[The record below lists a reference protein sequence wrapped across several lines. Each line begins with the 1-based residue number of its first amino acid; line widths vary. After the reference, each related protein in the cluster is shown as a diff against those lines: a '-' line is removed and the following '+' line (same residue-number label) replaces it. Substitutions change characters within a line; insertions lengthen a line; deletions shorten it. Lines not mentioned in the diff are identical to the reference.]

1 MSDFFKLHQRQDVVL
16 YNQDGERRI
25 GVVLG
30 YEENAYVLKPLAA
43 VKTLVDNTIISV
55 LESSIE
61 QKLGTLD
68 FDALKEAEPSFD
80 FGTWAQIEEF

>member
-1 MSDFFKLHQRQDVVL
+1 MVEFFKLHQRQDIVL
-16 YNQDGERRI
+16 YNQENERRI

-43 VKTLVDNTIISV
+43 PQNLADNSIIKV
-55 LESSIE
+55 LEASIE

-68 FDALKEAEPSFD
+68 FDALKEAEPAFD
-80 FGTWAQIEEF
+80 FGTWAEIEEF